1 MQTVLESLEQAYIN
15 NLNILHEAERNNDTY
30 TVEEAVCVQSE
41 LTKAIVLTVLNNDV
55 LPFDKRV
62 YVEIALNNNTFAT
75 TDEGT
80 KTAFLQVLYDNG
92 ILDKE
97 YTYAFIQ
104 YTDHSVDFEEFTLYG
119 IDKERLQNETE
130 RAIREGK
137 AFKVVAFE
145 KELQNV

>member
-30 TVEEAVCVQSE
+30 TIEEAVCVQSE
-41 LTKAIVLTVLNNDV
+41 LTKAIVLIVLNNLV
-55 LPFDKRV
+55 CPFDKRV
-62 YVEIALNNNTFAT
+62 YTEIALNNNTFAT
-75 TDEGT
+75 TDEET

-92 ILDKE
+92 ILDRE
-97 YTYAFIQ
+97 YTYTFIAYEDQ
-104 YTDHSVDFEEFTLYG
+104 TIDKEEFTLYG
-119 IDKERLQNETE
+119 ISKERLQDETE